1 MEATKLSL
9 IRFRPGQ
16 YSSLTGGKD
25 KIAPLSSFVIRA
37 HGNKFRPQLR
47 CPSRAPAAQHDV
59 RRVSK
64 ARARICSLA
73 HSPTR
78 ALAPPPPPACALRC
92 SPTRDTGTSG
102 PAHALRKRGDG
113 PRALAAARTGLRRD
127 GTLCGP
133 DGSIRAH
140 RVPGPLQG
148 QLMARPTARTLG
160 PPAFGCQTWNRRVTA
175 LTASAIC
182 GARGRHRPP
191 PTLLQ
196 CTP

>member
-1 MEATKLSL
+1 MSL

-37 HGNKFRPQLR
+37 HGNKFLPQLR

-78 ALAPPPPPACALRC
+78 GLAPPPPPACALRC
-92 SPTRDTGTSG
+92 SPTRDTGTCG
-102 PAHALRKRGDG
+102 PAHAPPARSRRGAHG
-113 PRALAAARTGLRRD
+113 PAAGQEPERSG
-127 GTLCGP
+127 
-133 DGSIRAH
+133 RAH

-148 QLMARPTARTLG
+148 QLMARPAARTLG
-160 PPAFGCQTWNRRVTA
+160 PPAPIKFLATQRAVMGVKRGTA
-175 LTASAIC
+175 V
-182 GARGRHRPP
+182 
-191 PTLLQ
+191 LL
-196 CTP
+196 P